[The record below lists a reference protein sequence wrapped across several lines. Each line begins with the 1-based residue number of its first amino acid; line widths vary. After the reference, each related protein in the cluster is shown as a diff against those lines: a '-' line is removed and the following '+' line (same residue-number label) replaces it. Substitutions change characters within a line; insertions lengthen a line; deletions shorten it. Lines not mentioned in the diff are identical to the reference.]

1 MTGSG
6 TARTRFAGTYHKVL
20 KVPSLPG
27 PAQVQI
33 FGLEP
38 LASASRILYEG
49 LGGEEVHRVADTAD
63 HDGQEYHWCAYKC
76 IKYFFINSCEPLE
89 ETNAI
94 RAMWER
100 LNLSKMGGSYGD
112 SRSPE

>member
-1 MTGSG
+1 MDIIQTRRISKVRLLGWTPASGCFGKWMTGSG
-6 TARTRFAGTYHKVL
+6 TARTRFAGTYRKVL

-49 LGGEEVHRVADTAD
+49 LGGQEVHRVADTAD
-63 HDGQEYHWCAYKC
+63 HHG
-76 IKYFFINSCEPLE
+76 
-89 ETNAI
+89 
-94 RAMWER
+94 
-100 LNLSKMGGSYGD
+100 
-112 SRSPE
+112 